1 MNASNLIEVRD
12 VSMMFK
18 VAKSRSKSLRESLFR
33 TITRREE
40 VVEVW
45 ALRNVSFHVGRGESL
60 GLIGDNGAGKS
71 TLCLLLSQIMEP
83 TSGSVQVE
91 GKVSAMLALGVGFQW
106 DLTGRDNI
114 FLNGAF
120 LGYRRGE
127 IMRKYEEIVEYS
139 ELGEFIDMPVRTYS
153 SGMKARLAFSIA
165 ATVRPEIL
173 IIDELMGVGDIR
185 FQDKSTTRMKE
196 LVANSQGLVV
206 VSHSMATIRDLCTRV
221 VWLHQGRIVA
231 EGPMEEI
238 VSRYER
244 ERGVKQG

>member
-12 VSMMFK
+12 VSMMFR

-45 ALRNVSFHVGRGESL
+45 ALQGVSFHVGRGESL

-83 TSGSVQVE
+83 TQGSVQVA

-106 DLTGRDNI
+106 DLSGRDNI

-120 LGYRRGE
+120 LGYRRDE
-127 IMRKYEEIVEYS
+127 IMSKYEEIVAYS
-139 ELGEFIDMPVRTYS
+139 ELGDFIDMPVRTYS

-173 IIDELMGVGDIR
+173 IIDELMGVGDLR
-185 FQDKSTTRMKE
+185 FQEKSTARMKE

-206 VSHSMATIRDLCTRV
+206 VSHSMATIRQLCTRV

-244 ERGVKQG
+244 ESGKK